1 MTEAQYKNW
10 KRVQKSGLAHY
21 LIWHISLWGGI
32 PAGII
37 FAILDFLYSTDD
49 HKDKIMRFFSK
60 FLIVVIVWT
69 LIDIIQRYLKW
80 KKLEEEFQKRIDE
93 NQS

>member
-49 HKDKIMRFFSK
+49 HKDKIMRFNSALFKMEKIRRRVSK
-60 FLIVVIVWT
+60 
-69 LIDIIQRYLKW
+69 
-80 KKLEEEFQKRIDE
+80 E
-93 NQS
+93 NR